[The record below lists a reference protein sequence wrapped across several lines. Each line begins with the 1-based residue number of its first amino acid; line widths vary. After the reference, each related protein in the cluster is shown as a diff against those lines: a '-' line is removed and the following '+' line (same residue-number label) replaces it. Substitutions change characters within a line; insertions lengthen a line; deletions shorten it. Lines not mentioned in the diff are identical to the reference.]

1 MKKIIGWILVI
12 GFFVFVFRGSLS
24 NDSSTI
30 TKTINY
36 NDYDYSSLDNN
47 LSRDEA
53 IDSYWDE
60 ISEYVDGTET
70 IEACSDESGNCYDL
84 DADISNG
91 HLETLYFNNGGYL
104 SFYTDF
110 DSDGDAYDT
119 DDEGRGWSF
128 RLDMDSS
135 MIDDAVTD
143 WASDN
148 DYTIE

>member
-1 MKKIIGWILVI
+1 MKKVFGWILVL
-12 GFFVFVFRGSLS
+12 GFFIFVFRGSLS
-24 NDSSTI
+24 NNSSTL
-30 TKTINY
+30 TRSTTFT
-36 NDYDYSSLDNN
+36 NDDYPLLNKN

-60 ISEYVDGTET
+60 ISDYVDGTET

-84 DADISNG
+84 DADISSG

-104 SFYTDF
+104 NFYTDF
-110 DSDGDAYDT
+110 DSDGDAYDS

-135 MIDDAVTD
+135 MIDDAVSD

-148 DYTIE
+148 GYTIE